1 MLDEICEL
9 FAAYPTILDE
19 FVHFLPDD
27 VQEQARERFQ
37 QRTESKTAAQN
48 GPSDAPSDLVRAK
61 GRSSDLEVDETPASD
76 HDTVSSGSE
85 PDRPWVMPDASWFEE
100 GEPLGSIMLSKSWS
114 GGTLDQSIVHQQRN
128 IADDVDE
135 LHDASHSCDD
145 DKKDETCSSEV
156 ALAVNDGA
164 CSFATGDMII
174 APPRNNDLQ
183 QEDTDNGTCSLS
195 DETSVDGCSIFD
207 QNCGDDVVVL
217 VWDAGGAM
225 PQATSLFADARARGE
240 LHDDD
245 DLEEEEDDDDNDDD
259 GDQKGGGV
267 KEARLRPLAV
277 KRVLL
282 EATDLPITTL
292 RDVWELADVDQ
303 DGALNVEELALAL
316 HLCGVAE
323 ESGEKALPGRLPSR
337 LVPPTFAACRLEK
350 MRPTCSSRLY
360 CIADGHWY
368 GTAIVD
374 WVKEYGTSPKSH
386 VPVLLTE
393 LVAPEEV
400 RLLMKPRTT
409 QVLRALR
416 EQTRF
421 DVAKAKFFL
430 FTALQCKA
438 AGYSVREMKVAGY
451 HL

>member
-1 MLDEICEL
+1 
-9 FAAYPTILDE
+9 
-19 FVHFLPDD
+19 
-27 VQEQARERFQ
+27 
-37 QRTESKTAAQN
+37 
-48 GPSDAPSDLVRAK
+48 
-61 GRSSDLEVDETPASD
+61 
-76 HDTVSSGSE
+76 
-85 PDRPWVMPDASWFEE
+85 MP
-100 GEPLGSIMLSKSWS
+100 
-114 GGTLDQSIVHQQRN
+114 
-128 IADDVDE
+128 
-135 LHDASHSCDD
+135 
-145 DKKDETCSSEV
+145 
-156 ALAVNDGA
+156 
-164 CSFATGDMII
+164 
-174 APPRNNDLQ
+174 
-183 QEDTDNGTCSLS
+183 
-195 DETSVDGCSIFD
+195 
-207 QNCGDDVVVL
+207 
-217 VWDAGGAM
+217 
-225 PQATSLFADARARGE
+225 ATSLFADARARGE

-259 GDQKGGGV
+259 GNQKGGRV

-323 ESGEKALPGRLPSR
+323 ESGEKALPGRLPTSSSLRRSPLVGSR
-337 LVPPTFAACRLEK
+337 K
-350 MRPTCSSRLY
+350 WPTCSSRLY

-438 AGYSVREMKVAGY
+438 AGYSVREIVVGTPLKMGVPVI
-451 HL
+451 HLNN